1 MHLRAQLARVA
12 TGRAFLIQG
21 GDCAESFAEFGSDK
35 VRATFNLL
43 LKMGAILRAGGC
55 GEVVHLARIAGHFAN
70 PRPPSPDTPAGVTP
84 PRYPGNP
91 SHGPPPAQDT

>member
-43 LKMGAILRAGGC
+43 LKMGAILSAGGC
-55 GEVVHLARIAGHFAN
+55 GEVVHLARLAGQFAK
-70 PRPPSPDTPAGVTP
+70 PRSSSTETIVGVTLH
-84 PRYPGNP
+84 RDRKSVVSGKR
-91 SHGPPPAQDT
+91 GAGR